1 MQVFFVGKRLNS
13 LKPINLILK
22 SLDETLE
29 SSEKGQN
36 ISYIEKYLKKILVAD
51 WEKKFV
57 PVPPEQ
63 KLNIP
68 ISQPFIQGIF
78 LNKIFLLR
86 IFSYSSNIKKILFRS
101 NMRKQP
107 RIE

>member
-1 MQVFFVGKRLNS
+1 MGKRLNS
-13 LKPINLILK
+13 LKPINRNSSLK
-22 SLDETLE
+22 SVDETPE
-29 SSEKGQN
+29 NSEEGQDV
-36 ISYIEKYLKKILVAD
+36 SYIEKYLKKILVED
-51 WEKKFV
+51 WEKKFA

-86 IFSYSSNIKKILFRS
+86 IFSYSSNIEKILFRS